1 MKSVQKILRQINDL
15 QHNWKGG
22 MEAGQE
28 WFDAVATIFEEI
40 LRDLREEIKIS
51 AQLLTNIKFC
61 TDMVHSMDFSKQ
73 PITQIG
79 MNVIDKVMD
88 EVAEELT
95 IAI

>member
-1 MKSVQKILRQINDL
+1 
-15 QHNWKGG
+15 

-40 LRDLREEIKIS
+40 LRGTSEKRLKIS